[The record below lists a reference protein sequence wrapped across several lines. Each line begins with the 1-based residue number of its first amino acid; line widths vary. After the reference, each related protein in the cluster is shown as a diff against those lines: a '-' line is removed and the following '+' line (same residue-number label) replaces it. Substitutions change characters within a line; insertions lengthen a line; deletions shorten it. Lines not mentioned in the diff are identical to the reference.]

1 MNIGGRFVC
10 ALPRNA
16 CVPGVLGQLGGVSKG
31 LALDAPESRNHFK
44 SCAEIV
50 QLKPLFKAKAVC
62 CANVVNAATPC

>member
-31 LALDAPESRNHFK
+31 LAFEAPESRNH
-44 SCAEIV
+44 
-50 QLKPLFKAKAVC
+50 LK
-62 CANVVNAATPC
+62 